1 MLQITNTKINNQEI
15 NAVSARE
22 LYATLELNLA
32 VWARWSKSNIEENE
46 FFLQHIDWVGFNIM
60 LNGNETKDYMISL
73 DFAKHISMQAR
84 TQKSH
89 EMRNYFI
96 ECEKQLKDLTPKFA
110 NMSPQLQLLI
120 QMEQQQNEIKATL
133 DFQAEQLK
141 SVEHKLSQ
149 TDCSNNYYA
158 ITGFA
163 NLHGINVDD
172 KTANKAGRKASKL
185 CRERGIKIGDC
196 GSTKFGKIGA
206 YPEEILHEVFDI
218 LDI

>member
-96 ECEKQLKDLTPKFA
+96 ECEKQLKDLKPA
-110 NMSPQLQLLI
+110 LSNLSPQLQFLI
-120 QMEQQQNEIKATL
+120 KLEQEQNEIKATL
-133 DFQAEQLK
+133 DLQAEQLK

>member
-1 MLQITNTKINNQEI
+1 
-15 NAVSARE
+15 
-22 LYATLELNLA
+22 
-32 VWARWSKSNIEENE
+32 
-46 FFLQHIDWVGFNIM
+46 
-60 LNGNETKDYMISL
+60 
-73 DFAKHISMQAR
+73 
-84 TQKSH
+84 
-89 EMRNYFI
+89 MRNYFI

>member
-120 QMEQQQNEIKATL
+120 QMEQQNEIKATL